1 MQVLQFHLTSKT
13 TPKKEYLVA
22 VSFLNVC
29 LNFLSEIEN
38 SELLPNC
45 LSDSGHFVNESAV
58 NTKLLEELI
67 KSCSCNV

>member
-38 SELLPNC
+38 SEHITKNC

-67 KSCSCNV
+67 KS